1 MSKDEA
7 HAHRTVVQ
15 EHTCCSGDDTKNAT
29 CEKTTTCDAQPQSA
43 CHACRGPPYGGY
55 DSQRHTSPKTTKQWA
70 NYVHAATIAEGNIA
84 VSAQCHASSSIRAH
98 AGSTSPLSSHS
109 VIDGKGPVQDVVC
122 YMPPP
127 ETLYPDDHGC
137 TVPLFPGVLSPSTL
151 YLHGHAR
158 PSLTSVA
165 WMRPVCSTASSR
177 SLCSPPPL
185 QFQGH
190 SSTVPVSGAD
200 RAMAKQDSAP
210 GQSFSHDRRSA

>member
-1 MSKDEA
+1 MSDIKL
-7 HAHRTVVQ
+7 TYFN
-15 EHTCCSGDDTKNAT
+15 G
-29 CEKTTTCDAQPQSA
+29 
-43 CHACRGPPYGGY
+43 RG
-55 DSQRHTSPKTTKQWA
+55 RAETSRL
-70 NYVHAATIAEGNIA
+70 IL
-84 VSAQCHASSSIRAH
+84 AH
-98 AGSTSPLSSHS
+98 AGNTSPLSSHS
-109 VIDGKGPVQDVVC
+109 VIDSKGPVQDVVC

-127 ETLYPDDHGC
+127 ETLYPDYHGC
-137 TVPLFPGVLSPSTL
+137 TVPLPAGVLSPSTL

-200 RAMAKQDSAP
+200 RAMAKKDSAP
-210 GQSFSHDRRSA
+210 GQSFSHDRRRA